1 VRRRPLG
8 PRLDRPGLVG
18 PRAAWPCGWGRA
30 GPLLDLQPLEHS
42 GTLTHSQTQTQ
53 PHIFASY
60 LEKVDDL
67 VKALGVETGISKSEV
82 SRICAGPF

>member
-1 VRRRPLG
+1 M
-8 PRLDRPGLVG
+8 
-18 PRAAWPCGWGRA
+18 A

-42 GTLTHSQTQTQ
+42 GTLTHSQTQPR